1 MSLREYHK
9 TTGNKQQ
16 SIKVGE
22 VVTVHDDIPRVHWKL
37 AVVEKLITGLDG
49 YSRAGEIRTATE
61 NTNRSI
67 AKRIPLVVT
76 EEISNPTVSD
86 SRATQ
91 EHNTTT
97 DIVQRQLGRPT
108 RQATVTAR
116 RRLREWSNIIRAALE
131 DVIDCE
137 Q

>member
-1 MSLREYHK
+1 M
-9 TTGNKQQ
+9 
-16 SIKVGE
+16 
-22 VVTVHDDIPRVHWKL
+22 HDDIPRVHWKL

-49 YSRAGEIRTATE
+49 YTRAAEIRTATGK
-61 NTNRSI
+61 TNRSI
-67 AKRIPLVVT
+67 AKLFPLEVT

-86 SRATQ
+86 SQATQ

-97 DIVQRQLGRPT
+97 DIVQRQQDRPT
-108 RQATVTAR
+108 RQATITAR
-116 RRLREWSNIIRAALE
+116 RRLREWSNIIRAAPE